1 MRNSQGVLLDNVYQ
15 MLKILAFIFIP
26 YNKRKYFMFISCGVF
41 GIALIVNQDNMIP
54 QTPKRA
60 ENKGKY

>member
-1 MRNSQGVLLDNVYQ
+1 